1 MSDSIS
7 YHARNK
13 TSLATQGLFR
23 IYRTGNTSLVILFQN
38 FCLKLYTIKLRFG
51 FHLLSNS
58 NFLFGG
64 TLLESSVANISNI
77 IGFLVQK
84 IEYINYSIVSCHE
97 LLEYSFILSQ
107 KCQENKFAFPVWGVI
122 PVGGDIK
129 KSYITI

>member
-1 MSDSIS
+1 MQPQQKLETDMRYSHGGQSVEGTVEDHQSVSDSIS

-13 TSLATQGLFR
+13 TVLATQGLLGM
-23 IYRTGNTSLVILFQN
+23 YRTGNTSLVILFPN

-77 IGFLVQK
+77 FGFLVQTVK
-84 IEYINYSIVSCHE
+84 YINYSTVSCPE
-97 LLEYSFILSQ
+97 LLEYSFIL
-107 KCQENKFAFPVWGVI
+107 
-122 PVGGDIK
+122 
-129 KSYITI
+129 